1 MDAGMAT
8 AEQALDP
15 AALGGADESAGGKR
29 FSGKKL
35 VILILLPL
43 LLIGGVLGGLM
54 ATGIF
59 NPFGGHADHGDEHAP
74 AGAAEAKKKADSG
87 PRTFHELPD
96 MVINLNGTNRRTA
109 FLKIKVALELD
120 DAKQIDRITA
130 MQPRIIDNLQV
141 YLRELRVDDL
151 RGSAGMAR
159 LREELLRRINASVE
173 PVVVRDVLFKE
184 MLVQ

>member
-1 MDAGMAT
+1 MAT
-8 AEQALDP
+8 AEQTLDP
-15 AALGGADESAGGKR
+15 SALGGMDDAPVGRR

-35 VILILLPL
+35 VVLILLPL
-43 LLIGGVLGGLM
+43 LLIGGTLGGLM

-59 NPFGGHADHGDEHAP
+59 NPFGHAHETDP
-74 AGAAEAKKKADSG
+74 AAAAAEAKKKADAA
-87 PRTFHELPD
+87 PRVFHELPD
-96 MVINLNGTNRRTA
+96 MVINLNGKNRRAA

-120 DAKQIDRITA
+120 DAKQIERITA
-130 MQPRIIDNLQV
+130 VQPRIIDNLQV

-151 RGSAGMAR
+151 RGSAGMSR

>member
-1 MDAGMAT
+1 MAT

-15 AALGGADESAGGKR
+15 AEIAAGEAPSGGR

-35 VILILLPL
+35 VLLVLLPL
-43 LLIGGVLGGLM
+43 LLIGGTLGGLM

-59 NPFGGHADHGDEHAP
+59 NPFGHAEHDP
-74 AGAAEAKKKADSG
+74 AAEAEAKKKADAK
-87 PRTFHELPD
+87 PHVFHEMPD
-96 MVINLNGTNRRTA
+96 LLINLNGKNRRTA

-120 DAKQIDRITA
+120 DAAQIERINA

-141 YLRELRVDDL
+141 YLRELRVEDL

>member
-1 MDAGMAT
+1 MDLGMAT

-15 AALGGADESAGGKR
+15 AALGGDEPAGGRK

-35 VILILLPL
+35 VILLLLPL
-43 LLIGGVLGGLM
+43 LLIGGALGGLM

-59 NPFGGHADHGDEHAP
+59 NPFGGHTHEGDEHGAP
-74 AGAAEAKKKADSG
+74 AEAARKKADAG
-87 PRTFHELPD
+87 PRIFHEMPD
-96 MVINLNGTNRRTA
+96 MVINLNGKNRRTA

-120 DAKQIDRITA
+120 DPKAVERITA